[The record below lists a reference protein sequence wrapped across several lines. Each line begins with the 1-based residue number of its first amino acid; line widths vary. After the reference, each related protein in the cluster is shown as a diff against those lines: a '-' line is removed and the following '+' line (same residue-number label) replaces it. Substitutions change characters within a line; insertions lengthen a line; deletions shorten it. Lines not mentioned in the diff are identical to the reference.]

1 MKKTL
6 TNLLLI
12 TMLVSPVTQAAEHDW
27 TAQSNEYTQI
37 LLNVNARYQPELAS
51 SLGLEQYDRQVFDL
65 KP

>member
-12 TMLVSPVTQAAEHDW
+12 TMLVSPVTQAAEQDW

-37 LLNVNARYQPELAS
+37 LLNVKGNILTHP
-51 SLGLEQYDRQVFDL
+51 GH
-65 KP
+65 